1 MEKQSNFPRT
11 LKEAIEYFK
20 DPDNSL
26 NFMVALRWSDGVTC
40 PYCESKR
47 VSFLK
52 SRRIWKC
59 LDCRKQFSVKVGTI
73 FEDSP
78 ISLDKWL
85 CALWLKANSKNGIS
99 SYEISRD
106 LGVTQKTA
114 WFMTHR
120 INCAMQTKTFA
131 KLSGEVEA
139 DETFVGGKARFMH
152 KERRDR
158 VIASPT
164 GYTGKIPVLGII
176 QRDGEV
182 LTRVIPNT
190 KRYSIQP
197 VIRENVEK
205 GSQLFTDTSRSYIGL
220 SGDYDHQTVDHMA
233 KEYVRGKVHT
243 NSLEN
248 FWSLWKRCIKGTHIH
263 LSEKHMSRYL
273 DEETFRYSNRTLN
286 DAGRFLLTAQAVIGR
301 RLTWEKLTGART

>member
-40 PYCESKR
+40 PHCESKR

-131 KLSGEVEA
+131 KLSGTVEA
-139 DETFVGGKARFMH
+139 DETFVGGLARNMH
-152 KERRDR
+152 RERRNR
-158 VIASPT
+158 VIT
-164 GYTGKIPVLGII
+164 GTGGKNKTAVMGLLE
-176 QRDGEV
+176 RNGEV
-182 LTRVIPNT
+182 IAKVIPDMT
-190 KRYSIQP
+190 RTTIQQI
-197 VIRENVEK
+197 VRDNVQK
-205 GSQLFTDTSRSYIGL
+205 GSDLFTDAHKGYRGL
-220 SGDYDHQTVDHMA
+220 NRDYNHQAVDHLV
-233 KEYVRGKVHT
+233 EYVRGQVHT
-243 NSLEN
+243 NSIEN

-263 LSEKHMSRYL
+263 LSEKHMLRYL
-273 DEETFRYSNRTLN
+273 DEETFRYGNRTLN
-286 DAGRFLLTAQAVIGR
+286 DAGRFLLTAQSVIGR
-301 RLTWEKLTGART
+301 RLTYKTLTNQMKTA